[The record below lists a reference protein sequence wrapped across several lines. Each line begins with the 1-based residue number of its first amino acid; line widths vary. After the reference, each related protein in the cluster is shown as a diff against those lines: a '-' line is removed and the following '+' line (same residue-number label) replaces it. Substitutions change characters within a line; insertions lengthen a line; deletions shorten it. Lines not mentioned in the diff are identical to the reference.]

1 MDIMDFIIGLFN
13 FSWAII
19 IFISFSMNT
28 NLKFLNYSK
37 KLAFDLMNQNKNI
50 VKILHYRYHF
60 QEIELQIFIIANYK
74 S

>member
-1 MDIMDFIIGLFN
+1 
-13 FSWAII
+13 
-19 IFISFSMNT
+19 MNT

>member
-37 KLAFDLMNQNKNI
+37 KLAFDSMNQNKNI